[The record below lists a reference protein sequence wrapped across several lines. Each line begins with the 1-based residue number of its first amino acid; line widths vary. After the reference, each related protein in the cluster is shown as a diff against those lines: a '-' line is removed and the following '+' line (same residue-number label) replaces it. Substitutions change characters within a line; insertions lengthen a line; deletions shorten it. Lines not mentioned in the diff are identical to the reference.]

1 MSDLSPLYS
10 EYEKISGLFRKLN
23 EAILIERQARLGI
36 KTPSI
41 TEEDQIREKLDSALG
56 QLSDQGG
63 GKAASYSG
71 LLAQLES
78 EDFDISPT
86 TITTIRRRA
95 QNGLSTLTE
104 QDLKVIERVTDV
116 LDSRSELLFRRI
128 QK

>member
-23 EAILIERQARLGI
+23 EAVLIARQVRLGI
-36 KTPSI
+36 RAPSP
-41 TEEDQIREKLDSALG
+41 TEEKQARERLDTALD
-56 QLSDQGG
+56 QLSDKGG
-63 GKAASYSG
+63 GKAASYTG
-71 LLAQLES
+71 LLTQLES
-78 EDFDISPT
+78 EDLDISPY

-95 QNGLSTLTE
+95 QNGLRSLTE
-104 QDLKVIERVTDV
+104 QDLQVIERVTDV

>member
-23 EAILIERQARLGI
+23 EAILIARQARLGI
-36 KTPSI
+36 KTPSPM
-41 TEEDQIREKLDSALG
+41 EEDQIREKLDSALD
-56 QLSDQGG
+56 QLSDQGR

-71 LLAQLES
+71 LLALLGS
-78 EDFDISPT
+78 EDLDISLT

-95 QNGLSTLTE
+95 QNGLRSLTE
-104 QDLKVIERVTDV
+104 QDLQVIERVTDV